1 MRHNATQH
9 HPRCNHWAVGWTG
22 EKLPGLADSCVL
34 AQLQE
39 AGNQARVVLTPEEA
53 EAMAEQLLHFAKKAR
68 ATNQAGEGVAQS

>member
-1 MRHNATQH
+1 
-9 HPRCNHWAVGWTG
+9 
-22 EKLPGLADSCVL
+22 VL

-68 ATNQAGEGVAQS
+68 ATNQAGAGVAQS